1 MFSVLKNCFGNDV
14 SSRGVYNTK
23 ILISAKTK
31 KLMKSAAN

>member
-1 MFSVLKNCFGNDV
+1 MFSVLKNCLGNDV
-14 SSRGVYNTK
+14 SSWGVYNTK